1 MIRDMLDEPFEFV
14 VVYLEVLPEMG
25 GDEVLDLRSQPLI
38 SHVLV
43 EKVDVF

>member
-1 MIRDMLDEPFEFV
+1 MIRDMLDEPFEFL
-14 VVYLEVLPEMG
+14 VVYLEVLEMG
-25 GDEVLDLRSQPLI
+25 GDEALDLRSQPLI